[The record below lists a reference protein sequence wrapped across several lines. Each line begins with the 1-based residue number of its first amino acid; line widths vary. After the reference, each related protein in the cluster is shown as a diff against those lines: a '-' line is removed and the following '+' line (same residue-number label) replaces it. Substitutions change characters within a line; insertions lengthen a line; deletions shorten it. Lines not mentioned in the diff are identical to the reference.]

1 MYTCIHLPR
10 LPKIPSE
17 LLDYQI
23 DTDAYVTS
31 LPGRTVTKDNQV
43 YSPGVYA
50 GQLVSTALE
59 SWIQRHIIAEWR
71 EHIVYS
77 KISPPC
83 LGPHLDRTRFYT
95 LQYIIDTGGSEVAT
109 VFYRARSENLQMDT
123 GKGLYFN
130 DYSQLEP
137 FDTVYARPGEWYLI
151 NGRQIHSVENIQS
164 TRVAVQIGLM
174 RDPIEEFLLIN
185 PKEKNHE

>member
-1 MYTCIHLPR
+1 MYTCIHLRR

-23 DTDAYVTS
+23 DTDAYITS
-31 LPGRTVTKDNQV
+31 LSGRSVTKNNEI
-43 YSPGVYA
+43 YSAGVYA
-50 GQLVSTALE
+50 GQHVGTELE
-59 SWIQRHIIAEWR
+59 SWIKKHIIAEWTNLG
-71 EHIVYS
+71 YS

-95 LQYIIDTGGSEVAT
+95 LQYIIDTGGSEVST
-109 VFYRARSENLQMDT
+109 VFYRARSENLQMET

-137 FDTVYARPGEWYLI
+137 FEAFYAQSGEWYLI

-174 RDPIEEFLLIN
+174 RDPIEEFLLVP
-185 PKEKNHE
+185 PKVKNHE

>member
-1 MYTCIHLPR
+1 MYTCIHLRR
-10 LPKIPSE
+10 LPTIPSE

-23 DTDAYVTS
+23 DANTYVTS
-31 LPGRTVTKDNQV
+31 LPGRSVTKNDQV
-43 YSPGVYA
+43 YSAGVYT
-50 GQLVSTALE
+50 GQHVGIALE
-59 SWIQRHIIAEWR
+59 SWVKQHVIEEWAN
-71 EHIVYS
+71 IGYS

-95 LQYIIDTGGSEVAT
+95 LQYIINAGGTDVAT
-109 VFYRARSENLQMDT
+109 VFYRARSEKLQMDT

-137 FDTVYARPGEWYLI
+137 FETVYARPGEWYLI

-185 PKEKNHE
+185 PKEKNYE